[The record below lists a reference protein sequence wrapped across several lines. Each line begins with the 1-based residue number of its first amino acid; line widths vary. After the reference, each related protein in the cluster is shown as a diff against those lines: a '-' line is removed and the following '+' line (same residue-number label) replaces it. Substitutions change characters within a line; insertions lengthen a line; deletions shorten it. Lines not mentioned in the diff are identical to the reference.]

1 MLESDTIT
9 ALATPP
15 GEGGIGIVR
24 ISGAKALPI
33 LKGIY
38 RTKSGR
44 RVHSIEDHMLRYGM
58 IVDEAETPIDWVMI
72 AGMMA
77 PNTYTREDIAE
88 IHCHGGMIPIQGI
101 INRILSLGA
110 RLAAPGEFTK
120 RAFLNG
126 RIDLAQAEAL
136 MDFIRSK
143 TEASA
148 KASLS
153 QMGGALSLRIA
164 DLRRELIRLLARLEV
179 TVDYPEEDIEA
190 VVVDAVKMDLSQL
203 NHRID
208 ELLATAGQGRILRE
222 GIRAVILGKPNVG
235 KSSLLNALLRENRA
249 IVTDVP
255 GTTRDVIE
263 NDLNIRGILVR
274 LMDTAG
280 IRQTEDLVE
289 QLGVARS
296 LALMEEADLIL
307 LILDASEILAL
318 EDREIIQRLQNQHVL
333 VLLNKSDKP
342 AMLTPDSLQKEI
354 PGVKLI
360 KTSMVSGAG
369 IREIEDYIEG
379 MVFTG
384 KVKADSIG
392 MLTNQR
398 HREALLHARNDLG
411 EALDCLNQGMPLDLV
426 SIDIRGAAQALG
438 EITGESVSEDV
449 IERIFAEFCLGK

>member
-1 MLESDTIT
+1 MQESDTIT

-15 GEGGIGIVR
+15 GEGGIGIIR
-24 ISGAKALPI
+24 ISGALSMPI
-33 LKGIY
+33 LKEIY
-38 RTKSGR
+38 RTKSGQKIQ
-44 RVHSIEDHMLRYGM
+44 SIQDHVLRYGK
-58 IVDEAETPIDWVMI
+58 IVDAAEAPMDWVMI
-72 AGMMA
+72 AGMKA

-88 IHCHGGMIPIQGI
+88 IHCHGGMIPIQRI
-101 INRILSLGA
+101 MDRILSLGA

-148 KASLS
+148 RASLS
-153 QMGGALSLRIA
+153 QMEGELSSRIA
-164 DLRRELIRLLARLEV
+164 ELRKDLIRLLARLEV

-190 VVVDAVKMDLSQL
+190 VVAEAVKTDLDAL
-203 NHRID
+203 NHRINA
-208 ELLATAGQGRILRE
+208 LLATADQGRLLRE

-249 IVTDVP
+249 IVTEFP

-263 NDLNIRGILVR
+263 DTLNIRGILVR

-289 QLGVARS
+289 QLGVTRS
-296 LALMEEADLIL
+296 LALMDQADLIL
-307 LILDASEILAL
+307 LILDASEPLAS
-318 EDREIIQRLQNQHVL
+318 EDRNIIQRLQNQQVL

-342 AMLTPDSLQKEI
+342 AVLTPEALRVELPD
-354 PGVKLI
+354 VKLI
-360 KTSMVSGAG
+360 KTSMVTRAG
-369 IREIEDYIEG
+369 IHEIEDYIEH

-384 KVKADSIG
+384 SVKADTIG
-392 MLTNQR
+392 IVTNQR
-398 HREALLHARNDLG
+398 HRQALLHARNDLG
-411 EALDCLNQGMPLDLV
+411 EALAALQQGMPPDMA

-449 IERIFAEFCLGK
+449 IERIFTEFCLGK